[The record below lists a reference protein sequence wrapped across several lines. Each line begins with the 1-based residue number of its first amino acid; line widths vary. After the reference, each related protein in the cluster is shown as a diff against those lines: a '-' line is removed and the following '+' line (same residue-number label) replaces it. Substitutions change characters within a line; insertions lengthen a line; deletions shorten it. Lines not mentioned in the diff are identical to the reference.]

1 MEFNLFKVVNN
12 GTRNIIEFE
21 TRLPF
26 ESVVWKEKFVEAGTV
41 QAVFAKTDEALAL
54 LKVGKFCTLSPAQG
68 ANLAYIHS
76 IKINGDKITVYGSE
90 AKALWKRK
98 GKINLAPEGTV
109 NITTKIEAALT
120 GAMFTFTFADA
131 DVVIPNL
138 GTANLDALEYT
149 SVYEYVCEVLAS
161 ASAGWR
167 ASLDEQNGTIR
178 IFARKGVDKS
188 DTVQFA
194 SIFGNA
200 ADYSYTA
207 DSSGYAN
214 SVTAVGLD
222 GKAIVTETVTRADD
236 TTGET
241 YSAYLDL
248 RTDFPRGADVTL
260 ADYKAA
266 LRERAQMSLIAR
278 YVREKLDVG
287 DVSAEGFGTDYALG
301 DIVAVYIHEL
311 GLNVNCRVT
320 SSTRVIEDGL
330 DTTTISL
337 EQV

>member
-1 MEFNLFKVVNN
+1 MEFNLFKIVNN
-12 GTRNIIEFE
+12 GTRNVIEFE
-21 TRLPF
+21 TQLPF
-26 ESVVWKEKFVEAGTV
+26 ESVVWNEKFVEAGTV

-109 NITTKIEAALT
+109 NLTTKIENALT
-120 GAMFTFTFADA
+120 GAMFTFADA
-131 DVVIPNL
+131 DVIIPNL

-149 SVYEYVCEVLAS
+149 SVYEYVCEILKS
-161 ASAGWR
+161 ASAGWT
-167 ASLDEQNGTIR
+167 ASLDEQNGMIQ

-222 GKAIVTETVTRADD
+222 GKTIVTETVTRTGD

-248 RTDFPRGADVTL
+248 RTELPRGADVTL

-266 LRERAQMSLIAR
+266 LRERARMSLIAR

-301 DIVAVYIHEL
+301 DIVAVYIHDL
-311 GLNVNCRVT
+311 GMNVNCRVI
-320 SSTRVIEDGL
+320 SSTRVIEDGM

>member
-12 GTRNIIEFE
+12 GTRNVIEFE

-41 QAVFAKTDEALAL
+41 QAVFAKTDETLAL

-109 NITTKIEAALT
+109 SRQAKIEAALT
-120 GAMFTFTFADA
+120 GAMFTFADA
-131 DVVIPNL
+131 DVTIPNL

-149 SVYEYVCEVLAS
+149 SVYEYVCAILES

-222 GKAIVTETVTRADD
+222 
-236 TTGET
+236 
-241 YSAYLDL
+241 
-248 RTDFPRGADVTL
+248 
-260 ADYKAA
+260 
-266 LRERAQMSLIAR
+266 
-278 YVREKLDVG
+278 
-287 DVSAEGFGTDYALG
+287 
-301 DIVAVYIHEL
+301 
-311 GLNVNCRVT
+311 
-320 SSTRVIEDGL
+320 
-330 DTTTISL
+330 TTTISL

>member
-12 GTRNIIEFE
+12 GTRNVIEFE

-41 QAVFAKTDEALAL
+41 QAVFAKTDETLAL

-109 NITTKIEAALT
+109 SRQAKIEAALKS
-120 GAMFTFTFADA
+120 AMFTFADD
-131 DVVIPNL
+131 DVIIPNL
-138 GTANLDALEYT
+138 GTANLDALEYA
-149 SVYEYVCEVLAS
+149 SVYEYVCEILES
-161 ASAGWR
+161 ASAGWT
-167 ASLDEQNGTIR
+167 ASLDEQSGTIR

-222 GKAIVTETVTRADD
+222 GKAIVTETVTRTGD

-248 RTDFPRGADVTL
+248 RTEFPRGADVTL